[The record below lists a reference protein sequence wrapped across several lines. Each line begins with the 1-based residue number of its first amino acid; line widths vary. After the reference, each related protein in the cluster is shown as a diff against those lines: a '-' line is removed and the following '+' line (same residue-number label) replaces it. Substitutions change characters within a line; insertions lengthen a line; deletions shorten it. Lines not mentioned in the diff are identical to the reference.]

1 MRYFAF
7 FIFSFGALLGLGV
20 ASQILNSSS
29 DPTVRTGPS
38 ISVASTPLRL
48 ATKGYRP
55 QKMVPAPKPKAR
67 KRTTRKRNRT
77 ERNQSSAEKS
87 ISQLVS
93 RGLGD

>member
-1 MRYFAF
+1 M
-7 FIFSFGALLGLGV
+7 

-55 QKMVPAPKPKAR
+55 QKMAPAPKPKAR
-67 KRTTRKRNRT
+67 KRTYRKRNRA
-77 ERNQSSAEKS
+77 RSSESQAEKS